1 MTRRRQ
7 SWGEWAKQR
16 PTADL
21 LILIIAGTICFSVL
35 MYGLVVSVLVFAQPD
50 KDHSEAVTLLSNTFQ
65 MLIGLLAGFVA
76 GRTEKTLR
84 SGKDEPEPEPGQ
96 HPRR

>member
-1 MTRRRQ
+1 MARRRQ
-7 SWGEWAKQR
+7 SWGEWAKDR

-35 MYGLVVSVLVFAQPD
+35 MYGLVVSILVFVQPE

-76 GRTEKTLR
+76 GRTEKAR
-84 SGKDEPEPEPGQ
+84 RGGKDEPEPEPGRQ
-96 HPRR
+96 PGR